1 MKNKVFSVFAAMAIA
16 GTMVAAQDPQPTPS
30 PYPASPSQPQSPPT
44 TSSATESKDQSL
56 TGCLVQGSGPTVF
69 LLENA
74 KVAADTSSTRPS
86 AASSQSAASI
96 ADVNGKTYV
105 VTATAASVDLK
116 TQLNHQVTIT
126 GTGDTTISSASVP
139 APAQNARMS
148 EKDMPKFS
156 AKTIMKVA
164 DTCSAAG

>member
-30 PYPASPSQPQSPPT
+30 PYPASPSQPQSPPS

-86 AASSQSAASI
+86 GASAQSAASI
-96 ADVNGKTYV
+96 AGVNGKTYV

-116 TQLNHQVTIT
+116 TQINHQVTIT
-126 GTGDTTISSASVP
+126 GTGEPAVVS
-139 APAQNARMS
+139 APASPPSARMN
-148 EKDMPKFS
+148 EKDLPKFT
-156 AKTIMKVA
+156 ARTVTKIA
-164 DTCSAAG
+164 DTCSNAG

>member
-69 LLENA
+69 LLS
-74 KVAADTSSTRPS
+74 D
-86 AASSQSAASI
+86 AAS
-96 ADVNGKTYV
+96 YV
-105 VTATAASVDLK
+105 
-116 TQLNHQVTIT
+116 T
-126 GTGDTTISSASVP
+126 GTILFADGGWLANDG
-139 APAQNARMS
+139 R
-148 EKDMPKFS
+148 FS
-156 AKTIMKVA
+156 PP
-164 DTCSAAG
+164 GF